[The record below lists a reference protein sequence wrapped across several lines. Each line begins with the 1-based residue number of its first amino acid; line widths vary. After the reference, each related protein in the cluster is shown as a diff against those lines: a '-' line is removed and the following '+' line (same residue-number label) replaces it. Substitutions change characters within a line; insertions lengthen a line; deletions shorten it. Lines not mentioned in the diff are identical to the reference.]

1 MTNEAY
7 KWLSEWVEK
16 GGYWSID
23 SNAGVWQ
30 LLLYNARSHSGNV
43 EIFRG
48 ELRQLLAD
56 AEVGRK
62 LRETT
67 KPYSNIFGVYSE
79 GDETDEEMLANLNRL
94 DGK

>member
-1 MTNEAY
+1 MTNKAY

-16 GGYWSID
+16 GGDWNND
-23 SNAGVWQ
+23 SFAGVWQ
-30 LLLYNARSHSGNV
+30 LFLYNARSYSGNV

-56 AEVGRK
+56 AEAGRK

-67 KPYSNIFGVYSE
+67 KPYSNIFGVCSE
-79 GDETDEEMLANLNRL
+79 GDEIDEEMLANLNRL